1 MSTGRN
7 FKKILEKMGGSE
19 KAKPHS
25 TKEGRVA
32 SGTRRIIR
40 IIEKQKP
47 KTAQPRP
54 KWPDLKRPSRPKW
67 SRPKGELRPLR
78 AKKAGGG
85 IAKIIG
91 KKAVDWIK
99 KNRKTIR
106 KEIYSPEGKKKTKD
120 MLDNLK
126 KKYGDLTLGP
136 KKAKGGRAGYNIG
149 GRANLLEEMGRI
161 DARKHPDAADR
172 AEKRRVIGELNK
184 GYKSGGAVLKG
195 KKVGCQI
202 K

>member
-1 MSTGRN
+1 MATKNSWKFNIKPTKKSTLTGTDTTRGGGPDEGN
-7 FKKILEKMGGSE
+7 VGYNKDMLYRHGKHRKKFREEMEKR
-19 KAKPHS
+19 KKKP
-25 TKEGRVA
+25 E
-32 SGTRRIIR
+32 RIMT
-40 IIEKQKP
+40 P
-47 KTAQPRP
+47 Y
-54 KWPDLKRPSRPKW
+54 
-67 SRPKGELRPLR
+67 R

-91 KKAVDWIK
+91 KEAVDWIK

-184 GYKSGGAVLKG
+184 GYKSGGAVLQG